1 MSFGNMEKDELIKT
15 CKNLSEE
22 HILKACQY
30 LDETGIPN
38 KRNASTIFILY
49 NNKEYPLKYVF
60 EIANNEIL
68 KNNIKIGNSTYNPDA
83 WTILEAIEELI
94 PSPNYIEI
102 ISPYNENSYKLVEK
116 YRKNLIDT
124 FKNKGLEIKDN
135 ISHTVL
141 KLNNNIAEVY
151 YIQKKEAKFKVLINY
166 DLLDENKRNNIT
178 RVSDKS
184 NWTLNGVY
192 YVTPSKSS
200 YKDIVDKINNILQN
214 LNNDKNLEE
223 IKNTNINSDIISEK
237 SSVYNFQVNQILY
250 GPPGTGKTYY
260 TKFIMNKII
269 SKNTEKSTLIN
280 NLDEIGN
287 LNWYSVIAMAMYN
300 HKKDSYTVPEIKEF
314 EEIKAYLQTKNNN
327 SINAVLWGQLQSH
340 TSESNKPVKYEKR
353 QAPFIFEKLENS
365 KWQLSEN
372 GKMFVIEQ
380 LADYIVQP
388 QNRIKKE
395 YSKFI
400 TFHQAYSYEEFVEGI
415 KPECEND
422 NIIYTIKN
430 GIFKEICLKANNDP
444 SNNYI
449 LVIDEINR
457 GNISKIFGELIT
469 LIEEDKRV
477 EPNGEYGF
485 ENTIVKNN
493 ELLVTL
499 PYSQRKFGVPKNLY
513 ILGTMNTSDRSIA
526 SIDIALRRRFKFRE
540 MMPIVDFVADF
551 GCNFKDCFELL
562 NKRISVLLDRD
573 HQIGHSYFI
582 NDKHQNDGINGLKNI
597 WFDSILPLLNEYF
610 YGDWEKLQALLGQAK
625 NDNTSFIK
633 RIEKIS
639 FANSYSCDEDE
650 NYDFVPETE
659 CNFVLAMQNAFGN
672 NFEV

>member
-340 TSESNKPVKYEKR
+340 TSESNKLVKYEKR

-372 GKMFVIEQ
+372 GKMFVSEQ

-551 GCNFKDCFELL
+551 GCNFKACFELL

>member
-1 MSFGNMEKDELIKT
+1 M
-15 CKNLSEE
+15 
-22 HILKACQY
+22 
-30 LDETGIPN
+30 
-38 KRNASTIFILY
+38 
-49 NNKEYPLKYVF
+49 
-60 EIANNEIL
+60 
-68 KNNIKIGNSTYNPDA
+68 
-83 WTILEAIEELI
+83 
-94 PSPNYIEI
+94 
-102 ISPYNENSYKLVEK
+102 
-116 YRKNLIDT
+116 
-124 FKNKGLEIKDN
+124 
-135 ISHTVL
+135 
-141 KLNNNIAEVY
+141 Y

-260 TKFIMNKII
+260 TKFIMNEII

-340 TSESNKPVKYEKR
+340 TSESNKLVKYEKR

>member
-340 TSESNKPVKYEKR
+340 TSESNKLVKYEKR

>member
-340 TSESNKPVKYEKR
+340 TSESNKLVKYEKR

-610 YGDWEKLQALLGQAK
+610 YGGWEKLQALLGQAK